1 MLTHNMNSISSTN
14 STNSTTWII
23 GERYELMEKG
33 GMVHELGTLN
43 AILEDGSLTFKKAD
57 GGTHT
62 YHIES
67 GISYRLI
74 IRIVG

>member
-1 MLTHNMNSISSTN
+1 MNSVS

-43 AILEDGSLTFKKAD
+43 AILEDGSLNFKKAD
-57 GGTHT
+57 GETHT
-62 YHIES
+62 YHVES
-67 GISYRLI
+67 DVSYRII
-74 IRIVG
+74 IRIVR

>member
-1 MLTHNMNSISSTN
+1 MNSVCSINNTN
-14 STNSTTWII
+14 NTNNTTWII

-33 GMVHELGTLN
+33 GAIHELGTLLT
-43 AILEDGSLTFKKAD
+43 IQEDGSLTFKKASSE
-57 GGTHT
+57 THT
-62 YHIES
+62 YRVES

>member
-1 MLTHNMNSISSTN
+1 MNSIHSTN
-14 STNSTTWII
+14 STNSTNSITWII

-33 GMVHELGTLN
+33 GAIHELGTLQ
-43 AILEDGSLTFKKAD
+43 AILEDDSLSFKKAD
-57 GGTHT
+57 GETHT

-74 IRIVG
+74 IRIMG